1 MIFLR
6 ITLLFFCSTFLVQNI
21 DCQNITPADA
31 GALSGNLQ
39 ANGNFY
45 IRDSTIGAANIPQYD
60 RQLVGADA
68 WLTLNYNRAGY
79 DIGVRFDLFN
89 NSQLLNPRESYSANG
104 IGRFYLKK
112 RIHDLTI
119 YGGYIYD
126 QIGSGI
132 IYRSYEDRP
141 LGVDNALVGINLDY
155 QLGELG
161 HIKAFSGRQK
171 QQFDLYKSTINGL
184 NTEGFFTVKNMTLA
198 PGLGIVHRTLDDET
212 VNQVVSALAT
222 YTRADSIGAKY
233 NTFATTF
240 YNTLSAGKWTWYVE
254 AAYKTAEAIFDPN
267 AVKVNR
273 DGTLTE
279 GKFTNRSGSVIYS
292 NLSFATEVGNPETS
306 WGVGI
311 TLEAKRTDGFTFRT
325 TPFAVLNRGI
335 INFLPPMSRQNSYR
349 LTTRY
354 VPATQELGEQGI
366 QLDIKLAPKENIN
379 FDINISNITTLKNT
393 LLYREIYASCLF
405 KKEKTDL
412 TIGLQLQTYN
422 QQIYEVKPQVPNVQ
436 TVTPFI
442 ELRKK
447 LNEKKS
453 LKLEL
458 QYMNTQQD
466 YGSWLYG
473 GVELSIA
480 PKWSFSATDMWNIV
494 PKKTAKALHYPS
506 VSVAF
511 SHESNR
517 ITFGYVKQVEGV
529 VCTGGI
535 CRLEPA
541 FSGVKLAVAS
551 AF

>member
-1 MIFLR
+1 MTTIRLKALFFFFVIFL
-6 ITLLFFCSTFLVQNI
+6 QNI
-21 DCQNITPADA
+21 DAQDVTNSDM

-45 IRDSTIGAANIPQYD
+45 IRDSAIGAANIPQYD

-68 WLTLNYNRAGY
+68 WLTLNYNRSGY

-89 NSQLLNPRESYSANG
+89 NSQLLNPRESYTANG

-126 QIGSGI
+126 QIGTGI
-132 IYRSYEDRP
+132 IFRSYEDRP
-141 LGVDNALVGINLDY
+141 LGIDNALVGINLDY
-155 QLGELG
+155 QLGEFG

-171 QQFDLYKSTINGL
+171 QQFSFYKSTINGL
-184 NTEGFFTVKNMTLA
+184 NTEGFFSVKNASFA
-198 PGLGIVHRTLDDET
+198 PGFGIVQRTLDDET

-222 YTRADSIGAKY
+222 YTRADSVGAKY

-254 AAYKTAEAIFDPN
+254 AAYKTAEAIFDPT
-267 AVKVNR
+267 ALKTNR
-273 DGTLTE
+273 DGTVSE
-279 GKFTNRSGSVIYS
+279 GKFVNRSGSVIYS
-292 NLSFATEVGNPETS
+292 NLSFATE
-306 WGVGI
+306 GVGI
-311 TLEAKRTDGFTFRT
+311 TLEGKRTDGFTFRT

-354 VPATQELGEQGI
+354 VPATQELGEQAV
-366 QLDIKLAPKENIN
+366 QLDIKLAPKEHIN
-379 FDINISNITTLKNT
+379 VDVNISNITSLKNT
-393 LLYREIYASCLF
+393 LLYREFYATCLF
-405 KKEKTDL
+405 KSEKTDW
-412 TIGLQLQTYN
+412 TFGIQAQTYN
-422 QQIYEVKPQVPNVQ
+422 QQVYEVKPQVPNVQ

-442 ELRKK
+442 ELRKR
-447 LNEKKS
+447 LDDKKS
-453 LKLEL
+453 LKLEA

-473 GVELSIA
+473 GAELSIA
-480 PKWSFSATDMWNIV
+480 PRWSFSASDMWNVV

-517 ITFGYVKQVEGV
+517 ITISYVKQVEGV

-541 FSGVKLAVAS
+541 FSGVKVGVSS

>member
-6 ITLLFFCSTFLVQNI
+6 IILLFFCSIFLVQNI
-21 DCQNITPADA
+21 DCQNITPAEA

-39 ANGNFY
+39 ANGNFF

-141 LGVDNALVGINLDY
+141 LGVDNALIGINLDY
-155 QLGELG
+155 QLGEFG
-161 HIKAFSGRQK
+161 HIKAFSGKQK
-171 QQFDLYKSTINGL
+171 QQFDVYKSTINGL
-184 NTEGFFTVKNMTLA
+184 NTEGFFTVKNVTLA

-267 AVKVNR
+267 AIKVNR

-292 NLSFATEVGNPETS
+292 NLSFATE
-306 WGVGI
+306 GVGI

-379 FDINISNITTLKNT
+379 FDVNISNITTLKNT

-436 TVTPFI
+436 TVTPFV

-517 ITFGYVKQVEGV
+517 ITLGYVKQVEGV

>member
-1 MIFLR
+1 MLTLR
-6 ITLLFFCSTFLVQNI
+6 IQFLLFLFLSFIQSI
-21 DCQNITPADA
+21 DCQNITTPDV
-31 GALSGNLQ
+31 GALSGSLQ

-45 IRDSTIGAANIPQYD
+45 IRDSAIGAANIPQYD
-60 RQLVGADA
+60 HQLVAADS

-112 RIHDLTI
+112 RVHNLTI

-132 IYRSYEDRP
+132 IYRSYEDRT
-141 LGVDNALVGINLDY
+141 LGVDNALIGINLDY
-155 QLGELG
+155 QLGENG
-161 HIKAFSGRQK
+161 HIKAFSGKQK
-171 QQFDLYKSTINGL
+171 QQFSTYKSTINGL
-184 NTEGFFTVKNMTLA
+184 NTEGFLTVKNTTLA
-198 PGLGIVHRTLDDET
+198 PGFGIVHRTLDDET

-222 YTRADSIGAKY
+222 YTRVDSIGAKY

-240 YNTLSAGKWTWYVE
+240 YNTLTVGKFTWYVE

-267 AVKVNR
+267 AQKVNR

-279 GKFTNRSGSVIYS
+279 GKFVNNSGSVIYS
-292 NLSFATEVGNPETS
+292 NLGYATE
-306 WGVGI
+306 GVGI

-354 VPATQELGEQGI
+354 VPATQELGENAL
-366 QLDIKLAPKENIN
+366 QLDVKLAPKDNVN
-379 FDINISNITTLKNT
+379 FDINISNITTLKNI
-393 LLYREIYASCLF
+393 LLYRELYASCLI
-405 KKEKTDL
+405 KKENTDL
-412 TIGLQLQTYN
+412 IFGLQLQTYN
-422 QQIYEVKPQVPNVQ
+422 QAIYQTKPQVANVQ
-436 TVTPFI
+436 TITPFI
-442 ELRKK
+442 EWRKK
-447 LNEKKS
+447 LDDKKS
-453 LKLEL
+453 LKMEL
-458 QYMNTQQD
+458 QYMNTKQD

-473 GVELSIA
+473 GAELSIA
-480 PKWSFSATDMWNIV
+480 PKWSFAASDMWNIV

-517 ITFGYVKQVEGV
+517 ITIAYVKQVEGV

-541 FSGVKLAVAS
+541 FSGVKVGVTS

>member
-1 MIFLR
+1 MTTIRLKALFFFFVIFL
-6 ITLLFFCSTFLVQNI
+6 QNI
-21 DCQNITPADA
+21 DAQDVTNSDM

-45 IRDSTIGAANIPQYD
+45 IRDSAIGAANIPQYD

-68 WLTLNYNRAGY
+68 WLTLNYNRSGY

-89 NSQLLNPRESYSANG
+89 NSQLLNPRESYTANG

-126 QIGSGI
+126 QIGTGI
-132 IYRSYEDRP
+132 IFRSYEDRP
-141 LGVDNALVGINLDY
+141 LGIDNALVGINLDY
-155 QLGELG
+155 QLGEFG

-171 QQFDLYKSTINGL
+171 QQFSFYKSTINGL
-184 NTEGFFTVKNMTLA
+184 NTEGFFSVKNASFA
-198 PGLGIVHRTLDDET
+198 PGFGIVQRTLDDET

-222 YTRADSIGAKY
+222 YTRADSVGAKY

-254 AAYKTAEAIFDPN
+254 AAYKTAEAIFDPT
-267 AVKVNR
+267 ALKTNR
-273 DGTLTE
+273 DGTASE
-279 GKFTNRSGSVIYS
+279 GKFVNRSGSVIYS
-292 NLSFATEVGNPETS
+292 NLSFATE
-306 WGVGI
+306 GVGI
-311 TLEAKRTDGFTFRT
+311 TLEGKRTDGFTFRT

-354 VPATQELGEQGI
+354 VPATQELGEQAV
-366 QLDIKLAPKENIN
+366 QLDIKLAPKEHIN
-379 FDINISNITTLKNT
+379 VDVNISNITSLKNT
-393 LLYREIYASCLF
+393 LLYREFYATCLF
-405 KKEKTDL
+405 KSEKTDW
-412 TIGLQLQTYN
+412 TFGIQAQTYN
-422 QQIYEVKPQVPNVQ
+422 QQVYEVKPQVPNVQ

-442 ELRKK
+442 ELRKR
-447 LNEKKS
+447 LDDKKS
-453 LKLEL
+453 LKLEA

-473 GVELSIA
+473 GAELSIA
-480 PKWSFSATDMWNIV
+480 PRWSFSASDMWNVV

-517 ITFGYVKQVEGV
+517 ITISYVKQVEGV

-541 FSGVKLAVAS
+541 FSGVKVGVSS